1 MDRVRTRAAQIFA
14 LLFCCLGVAWAQDTT
29 VRRVNNL
36 APFAERLD
44 ADGAAFS
51 WTIRNGAPTLSSA
64 FGEHGRVEV
73 IGLDCVRPNDARA
86 PCAAFQFRFQRETA
100 HEDHAQLVINEW
112 DASQPWT
119 DAYWDAGQATAV
131 LEAGIRMNAGVT
143 SAHLSALWARF
154 LEELA
159 PLFDA
164 RLEVAS

>member
-1 MDRVRTRAAQIFA
+1 MDRVRTRTAQIFA
-14 LLFCCLGVAWAQDTT
+14 LLFWCLGVAWAQDTT

-51 WTIRNGAPTLSSA
+51 WTMRNGAPTLSSA

-100 HEDHAQLVINEW
+100 HEDHAQLVHSGTRPNCGPTPIGTQDRRLRSLKQE
-112 DASQPWT
+112 
-119 DAYWDAGQATAV
+119 
-131 LEAGIRMNAGVT
+131 
-143 SAHLSALWARF
+143 SA
-154 LEELA
+154 
-159 PLFDA
+159 
-164 RLEVAS
+164 